1 MGPGGISQSGG
12 HTASNLNDNVAGIP
26 PTSMMQSQISNGEI
40 SMKLFSTHLQIYSAN
55 THLNVVVL
63 PHTLKACLILA
74 LLHACLELQLL
85 SPHNFL
91 DAIFPAWYV
100 QSNPELMVRFLPV
113 KNGFLH
119 H

>member
-12 HTASNLNDNVAGIP
+12 HTASNLNDNVAGMP
-26 PTSMMQSQISNGEI
+26 ATSMMQSQMSNGEI

-55 THLNVVVL
+55 THLSVVI
-63 PHTLKACLILA
+63 PPPKLKACPILA
-74 LLHACLELQLL
+74 LLHACLDLL

-100 QSNPELMVRFLPV
+100 QSNPEISPISPCF
-113 KNGFLH
+113 
-119 H
+119 

>member
-12 HTASNLNDNVAGIP
+12 HTASNLNDNVAGMP
-26 PTSMMQSQISNGEI
+26 PTSMMQSQMSNGEI
-40 SMKLFSTHLQIYSAN
+40 SMKLFPPHLQIYSAN
-55 THLNVVVL
+55 THLSVVGL
-63 PHTLKACLILA
+63 PPTLKACPILA

-91 DAIFPAWYV
+91 DAIFPAWYA

-113 KNGFLH
+113 SNSFLH